1 MKIPKTLKIITL
13 TFIVNFISIF
23 SDIAHANCYDSSIM
37 APGTIGTASPCLS
50 MLIVD
55 KTMLEAAIS
64 DSSYSFSPSDSYT
77 THSGTTESNT
87 YYFFAHPTRKIFT
100 GQVTSMNNLF
110 RFKNFNDDISYWD
123 TSNVT
128 DMGNMFRDNDIFGQD
143 LGNWDVS
150 NVTNMSN
157 MFRGSRFLNNN
168 DITEWDV
175 SNVTN
180 MSLMF
185 KDSEDFNQNI
195 SVWNTSSVTTYTRM
209 FENTTLMINN
219 YNAPSTPD
227 ISWFSDPTM
236 TITAAEVSDGGTSN
250 DGTLSLTFT
259 SSESTSNFALGDITV
274 NGGAL
279 SSFAGSGTTYTATFT
294 PSGAGATTIDV
305 ASSKF
310 TDAAGN
316 NNTAATQFNWTYDG
330 TAPTISSVSLN
341 SDNNALT
348 VTFSENA
355 YDTNGGSGDLE
366 AADFTLSISG
376 GSATLNS
383 ATPSSIAK
391 TSQSV
396 WVLGFNTTGT
406 ASGSETLTVI
416 PASSTSI
423 YDVAANPASTSQSN
437 NTVSL
442 NDYSAQTAIPNN
454 STFNTAI
461 TSCLSEQPVTGRC
474 TSYALS
480 SGYGIMS
487 NWDTSN
493 VTDMEDA
500 FNNTVFNG
508 DISNW
513 DTSNVTN
520 METMFAYASSFNGN
534 ISGWNTSSVTNMLQ
548 TFRDATSFNQDI
560 GSWDTSNVTTMSA
573 MFYQAIAFNKDITSW
588 DTGNVTT
595 MRSMFRLTVAFNQDI
610 RSWNVSSVTDF
621 FAMFNSATGMQA
633 AYSSTPNWANTP
645 SAAWFDTTAP
655 TLSSI
660 SIASNNS
667 TTTLAKADDVV
678 TLTFTASEAI
688 STPVVTFQSGG
699 AAITDSSVTY
709 TNTSGSTWTAAYTA
723 NASDTS
729 GVVTYSIA
737 FSDTAGNAGTAVTS
751 GSGSVT
757 YDSTAP
763 TIAITASEVSD
774 GDASKDS
781 TLSLTF
787 TASEATTDFIVG
799 DITVSGGA
807 LSDFASTSSTVYTA
821 TFTPTAS
828 GATTIDV
835 ASNKFTDAAGN
846 NNIAATQF
854 NWTYDTTAPTMTI
867 TAAEISD
874 GGTSNDGTLSLTFT
888 SSEATTNF
896 AVGDITVSNGTLSS
910 FATTSSTVYTATFTP
925 SGAGATTI
933 DVASSKFTD
942 AAGNNNTAA
951 TQFNWTF
958 DSTAPTMAITAA
970 EVSDGDTSNDGTLS
984 LTFTSSEATT
994 DFAADDITVS
1004 GGALSSFAATSSTV
1018 YTATFTP
1025 SGAGATTIDV
1035 ASSKFTD
1042 AAGNNNTAATQFN
1055 WTYDGTAPTLSS
1067 VSIASNNSTNTQAV
1081 ADDVVTLT
1089 FTASEAI
1096 STPVVTFQSG
1106 GAAIADTSITYT
1118 NTSGN
1123 TWTAAYTVN
1132 ASDTS
1137 GAVTFSIA
1145 FSDTAGNAGTAVTA
1159 TSNSTSITASLTPTP
1174 SEAFAGVKENV
1185 ETNMAANART
1195 QLNDFATSTSS
1206 IVGSARSRFMN
1217 TSGVAD
1223 SSDTALN
1230 GDVSSNG
1237 SDLKGSNKRV
1247 TSTDDGKNTS
1257 IIEVQYQYTE
1267 TKEGLKSQNASGQ
1280 IINEAKLSDSL
1291 TFGRFLGAT
1300 LGDGDAVGTNSIDI
1314 DFMGAQ
1320 AGAYLVGNTKGGLVY
1335 DTYFAGSVIE
1345 NKMGVTTSLM
1355 TADSKYYSSMLTTGA
1370 SITGTLQVKKVE
1382 IRPTLS
1388 TDLSYMFRETA
1399 DFNVKVGS
1407 ATSVEQAAYGDISK
1421 AQITFA
1427 PEFRLP
1433 FGEGSVITATP
1444 NVMCRYLKQ
1453 GTATEDCGQGLSFG
1467 FRSTSKD
1474 GLLNLTAKAGMDR
1487 IGNETTST
1495 LGLQFEIRF

>member
-1 MKIPKTLKIITL
+1 MPKTLKIITL

-150 NVTNMSN
+150 NVTNMKE

-185 KDSEDFNQNI
+185 KDSEDFNQDI

-236 TITAAEVSDGGTSN
+236 SITATNSDNQAVSDGATSN
-250 DGTLSLTFT
+250 DSTLSLTFT
-259 SSESTSNFALGDITV
+259 SSEATTDFAADDITV
-274 NGGAL
+274 SGGAL
-279 SSFAGSGTTYTATFT
+279 SSFAATSSTVYTATFT

-316 NNTAATQFNWTYDG
+316 NNTAATQFNWTYDT
-330 TAPTISSVSLN
+330 TAPTMAITASEVS
-341 SDNNALT
+341 D
-348 VTFSENA
+348 
-355 YDTNGGSGDLE
+355 GGTSNDG
-366 AADFTLSISG
+366 TLSLTFTSSEATTNFAVGDITVSNGTLSSFATTSSTVYTATFTPSGAGATTIDVASSKFTDAAGNNNTAATQFNWTFDSTAPTMAITAAEISDG
-376 GSATLNS
+376 GRSNDATLS
-383 ATPSSIAK
+383 LTFTSSEATTNFVVGDITVGNGTLSSFAA
-391 TSQSV
+391 TS
-396 WVLGFNTTGT
+396 TTVYTATLTPT
-406 ASGSETLTVI
+406 ASGGVVI
-416 PASSTSI
+416 NVAAGAFTDAASNTNTNTSI
-423 YDVAANPASTSQSN
+423 SWLYD
-437 NTVSL
+437 
-442 NDYSAQTAIPNN
+442 
-454 STFNTAI
+454 
-461 TSCLSEQPVTGRC
+461 G
-474 TSYALS
+474 
-480 SGYGIMS
+480 
-487 NWDTSN
+487 
-493 VTDMEDA
+493 
-500 FNNTVFNG
+500 
-508 DISNW
+508 
-513 DTSNVTN
+513 
-520 METMFAYASSFNGN
+520 
-534 ISGWNTSSVTNMLQ
+534 
-548 TFRDATSFNQDI
+548 
-560 GSWDTSNVTTMSA
+560 
-573 MFYQAIAFNKDITSW
+573 
-588 DTGNVTT
+588 
-595 MRSMFRLTVAFNQDI
+595 
-610 RSWNVSSVTDF
+610 
-621 FAMFNSATGMQA
+621 
-633 AYSSTPNWANTP
+633 
-645 SAAWFDTTAP
+645 TAP
-655 TLSSI
+655 TLSSV

-667 TTTLAKADDVV
+667 TSTQAVADDVV

-688 STPVVTFQSGG
+688 ATPVVTFNSGG
-699 AAITDSSVTY
+699 AAITDTSVTY
-709 TNTSGSTWTAAYTA
+709 SNTSGNTWTAAYTA
-723 NASDTS
+723 NANDTS

-846 NNIAATQF
+846 NNTAATQF
-854 NWTYDTTAPTMTI
+854 NWTYDSTAPTMAI
-867 TAAEISD
+867 TAAEVSD
-874 GGTSNDGTLSLTFT
+874 GDTSNDSTLSLTFT

-896 AVGDITVSNGTLSS
+896 AVGDITVS
-910 FATTSSTVYTATFTP
+910 
-925 SGAGATTI
+925 
-933 DVASSKFTD
+933 
-942 AAGNNNTAA
+942 
-951 TQFNWTF
+951 
-958 DSTAPTMAITAA
+958 
-970 EVSDGDTSNDGTLS
+970 
-984 LTFTSSEATT
+984 
-994 DFAADDITVS
+994 
-1004 GGALSSFAATSSTV
+1004 GGSLSSFAATSSTV

-1055 WTYDGTAPTLSS
+1055 WTYDATAPTLSS

-1106 GAAIADTSITYT
+1106 GVAITDTSVTYA

-1145 FSDTAGNAGTAVTA
+1145 FTDTVGNSGTAVTATSDSTSVTASLDTTAPTLSSVSIVTNNAITSVANDGDVVTLTLTASEAISTPTVTFKSGGAAITDTSVTYTNTTGNTWTAAYTANASDTFGAVTFSIAYSDTVGNAGTAVT
-1159 TSNSTSITASLTPTP
+1159 TTTNSTSVSFMPTP
-1174 SEAFAGVKENV
+1174 SAAFAAVKADV
-1185 ETNMAANART
+1185 ESKMAANART
-1195 QLNDFATSTSS
+1195 QLNDFTTSTSS

-1230 GDVSSNG
+1230 GNVSSNG
-1237 SDLKGSNKRV
+1237 SDLKGSTKRV
-1247 TSTDDGKNTS
+1247 TSTADGKATS

-1300 LGDGDAVGTNSIDI
+1300 LGDGDAVGTNNIDI
-1314 DFMGAQ
+1314 EFMGAQ

-1453 GTATEDCGQGLSFG
+1453 GTATEDCGQGSITWV
-1467 FRSTSKD
+1467 SS
-1474 GLLNLTAKAGMDR
+1474 
-1487 IGNETTST
+1487 
-1495 LGLQFEIRF
+1495 